1 MKNNKECIKVKQDQV
16 KKIFN
21 KIKNKNV
28 KSNAENWSLNV

>member
-1 MKNNKECIKVKQDQV
+1 MKNKKECVKVKRDQV

-21 KIKNKNV
+21 KKKNKNV